1 MVGIVVSAG
10 VRTVLPPTLLDEQ
23 DPRDQVT
30 LEFPLDQAPAGVSSL
45 IMEISTDLEGQLH

>member
-45 IMEISTDLEGQLH
+45 IMEISTDLEV

>member
-23 DPRDQVT
+23 DPRLRLLWSFHVFKGVQ
-30 LEFPLDQAPAGVSSL
+30 EFPP
-45 IMEISTDLEGQLH
+45 